1 MNIGLCLNALKG
13 CVYKEEL
20 QGGATMKQKHVFSKK
35 WALLLFVLSL
45 ASLFILTAMTG
56 ENGAA
61 MNDAE
66 MLARLGVKACVP
78 RPSTEP
84 PPAVE
89 SSMREDS
96 MAGAGQRP
104 CPEGFVPQP
113 IERWVP
119 KGRPRHEASFEQKS
133 AGTRAAAAAPAVGAK
148 YYYSGAYQFVIRPG
162 SSAFL
167 TQHLP
172 WLLPADHHSLAE
184 IAVQSADTRQI
195 VEVGW
200 TVDRQVNGDD
210 NPHLFVYHWVD
221 GVGTCYNGCGWVQSS
236 PTRFPG
242 MRLAYDGTASQYM
255 IQFRE
260 GNWWIGYQGEWIG
273 YFPGSLWTVSFTQS
287 GLIQWFGELA
297 AGSGTTLPLS
307 SIGNYYP
314 ATSGN
319 PDTAQMSQI
328 TLFDSTGGVQPAV
341 LSFQV
346 TDSALYS
353 AGAGSGPDGFWY
365 GGHGG
370 AP

>member
-1 MNIGLCLNALKG
+1 M
-13 CVYKEEL
+13 
-20 QGGATMKQKHVFSKK
+20 KK
-35 WALLLFVLSL
+35 WMLFLYALPL

-56 ENGAA
+56 ENSVA
-61 MNDAE
+61 MNDAGT
-66 MLARLGVKACVP
+66 LAQLGVEACVP

-89 SSMREDS
+89 HSVREDS
-96 MAGAGQRP
+96 AAGAGQRP
-104 CPEGFVPQP
+104 CPEGFVPRP
-113 IERWVP
+113 IERRVP
-119 KGRPRHEASFEQKS
+119 KGRPGHEASFAQKS
-133 AGTRAAAAAPAVGAK
+133 AGLGAVAVAPAVAK
-148 YYYSGAYQFVIRPG
+148 YYYSGAYQFVISPG
-162 SSAFL
+162 TSAFI

-172 WLLPADHHSLAE
+172 WLLPSDYHSLAE
-184 IAVQSADTRQI
+184 MAVQSADTRQI

-200 TVDRQVNGDD
+200 TVDREVNGDD

-221 GVGTCYNGCGWVQSS
+221 GVATCYNGCGWVQSS

-255 IQFRE
+255 IQYRE

-273 YFPGSLWTVSFTQS
+273 YFPGSLWNGIYTQS

-297 AGSGTTLPLS
+297 AAAGTTLPLS

-314 ATSGN
+314 GTSGN
-319 PDTAQMSQI
+319 PNTAQMSQI
-328 TLFDSTGGVQPAV
+328 SFFDNAGGLQSATVLFRN
-341 LSFQV
+341 

-353 AGAGSGPDGFWY
+353 ADAGSGPDGFSY